1 MENKNLNNTEYLN
14 KGFLSGGQS
23 GTFISMNQTHSSLME
38 KVGYEFGINQKKKI
52 NAEHEWKRSPFDI

>member
-52 NAEHEWKRSPFDI
+52 NVEHEWKRSPFDI